1 MSSFSYAKTSV
12 SLEMRYPNPLVFKP
26 HFSLPKNW
34 HLANPPCRCRP
45 IQGSKSRMYERGM
58 ERTGFTLQPVDNGD
72 GQGMTSQAFDN
83 FNWAYDD
90 QQKMWA
96 KAWKLDLRHSWRQEE
111 SQAASESIPL
121 NSMDLHGL
129 SWFVKMAIGGFDQ
142 ETACMSNVAEGHH
155 TVSGRATTPRVGGIV
170 AESLT
175 LASAARLVMTRN
187 QCIQDIVFEFSVLQ
201 CIDV

>member
-1 MSSFSYAKTSV
+1 MDTNGSCNFQLHNNRGSRPGFWSKIILRFCCTHTVFAKMSSFSYAKTSV

-72 GQGMTSQAFDN
+72 GQGMTSH
-83 FNWAYDD
+83 NWAYDD

-96 KAWKLDLRHSWRQEE
+96 KAWKLDLRHSW
-111 SQAASESIPL
+111 
-121 NSMDLHGL
+121 
-129 SWFVKMAIGGFDQ
+129 
-142 ETACMSNVAEGHH
+142 
-155 TVSGRATTPRVGGIV
+155 VGGKKN
-170 AESLT
+170 LKQ
-175 LASAARLVMTRN
+175 RLKVYP
-187 QCIQDIVFEFSVLQ
+187 
-201 CIDV
+201 